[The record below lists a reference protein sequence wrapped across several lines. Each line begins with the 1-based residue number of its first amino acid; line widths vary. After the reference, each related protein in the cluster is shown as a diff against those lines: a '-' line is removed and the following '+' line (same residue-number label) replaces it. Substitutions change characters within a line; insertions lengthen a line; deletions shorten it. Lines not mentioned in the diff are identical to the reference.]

1 MSYNVELLVLVDE
14 HIHTRHGARMIDYIQ
29 TMVNIVDEVYR
40 HKSLAANI
48 NMILTN
54 IKIQPYN
61 QIIVHND
68 PSPSLYNLLGRV
80 ADLHN
85 TLKFDLAVYLTR
97 QYFGVAAGYRKIK
110 NRFENPDFFT
120 NSSFFSFFHAPMN
133 GMCTRD
139 RSGVLVRD
147 TGFNSAFVL
156 AHEIGHSLGLTHDKA
171 QNVCKD
177 PPDKGSIMSTVVK
190 SKLGNYRWSRC
201 SKSELYNNIHRFA
214 CLQDFPTQTPEMK
227 QFENNSEM
235 SLVLD
240 GMRYDGIRWDR
251 NDQCVAYHGQGW
263 KQCSRKWLRTIDTE
277 CRQLW
282 CEHDRGV
289 RNTYC
294 MRASEK
300 WSKSFFYLK
309 F

>member
-1 MSYNVELLVLVDE
+1 MIEYNVELLVLVDE
-14 HIHTRHGARMIDYIQ
+14 HIHTRHGARMIDYVQ
-29 TMVNIVDEVYR
+29 TMMNIVDEVYR

-85 TLKFDLAVYLTR
+85 THKFDLAVYLTR
-97 QYFGVAAGYRKIK
+97 QYFGVAAGY
-110 NRFENPDFFT
+110 
-120 NSSFFSFFHAPMN
+120 APMN

-156 AHEIGHSLGLTHDKA
+156 AHEIGHSLGLSHDVA
-171 QNVCKD
+171 QNVCQD

-201 SKSELYNNIHRFA
+201 SKSELYNNIGRFG
-214 CLQDFPTQTPEMK
+214 CLHDFPPETPEIK
-227 QFENNSEM
+227 QFNENNKNSK
-235 SLVLD
+235 VLG
-240 GMRYDGIRWDR
+240 GMRYDGIRWSRD
-251 NDQCVAYHGQGW
+251 DQCVAYHGQRLI
-263 KQCSRKWLRTIDTE
+263 KQAKQSRKWILPK
-277 CRQLW
+277 
-282 CEHDRGV
+282 V
-289 RNTYC
+289 
-294 MRASEK
+294 
-300 WSKSFFYLK
+300 
-309 F
+309 